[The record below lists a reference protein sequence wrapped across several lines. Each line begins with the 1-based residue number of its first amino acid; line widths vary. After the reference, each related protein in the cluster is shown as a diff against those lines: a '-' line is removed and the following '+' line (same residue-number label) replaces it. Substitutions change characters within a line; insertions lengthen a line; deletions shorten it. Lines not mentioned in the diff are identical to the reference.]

1 MKNLMQIPKAVLNE
15 MAQNKETGIGYVVV
29 SAKLKDGTSF
39 NQVAISAGCV
49 IEVRG
54 FKKFPFEGD
63 DIASMQVTHETWNF
77 RGASDARCKS
87 KGAAA

>member
-1 MKNLMQIPKAVLNE
+1 VKNLIQIPKAVLNQ

-29 SAKLKDGTSF
+29 SVKLKDGTSF
-39 NQVAISAGCV
+39 DQVAISAGCV

-54 FKKFPFEGD
+54 FKKVPFEG
-63 DIASMQVTHETWNF
+63 DIASMQVTHQIWNF
-77 RGASDARCKS
+77 REASDARCKS